1 MIITIIA
8 GQHYWSTWPKIIL
21 ENKKIYNVSC
31 SNDNDWRLLNY
42 RCLTR
47 RKTLNVRIEC
57 EMPKS
62 ATSHQYAWIHFFYIM
77 KFWSKVYAY
86 WEDTGSGFELKSFM
100 PICRVILRWQWSF
113 KNFLGKM
120 IQEHIQC
127 GFDKHY
133 KQTFFLFGI
142 RLAPNSKSQQC
153 VWLMNEKQNEQRIFC
168 SYVLMTRGSHLQL
181 TCVCT
186 KIQTQ

>member
-1 MIITIIA
+1 MAREQQGDNSARSDDAQLWCGQFQSLNNCKQVTWVSKSIRRKTWRWRCHLTMIITIIA

-62 ATSHQYAWIHFFYIM
+62 ATSHQYAWIHFFILWNFDQKCMRIGKTPVQVLSWNLSCQYVAL
-77 KFWSKVYAY
+77 FCVDNDHSK
-86 WEDTGSGFELKSFM
+86 
-100 PICRVILRWQWSF
+100 
-113 KNFLGKM
+113 
-120 IQEHIQC
+120 
-127 GFDKHY
+127 
-133 KQTFFLFGI
+133 
-142 RLAPNSKSQQC
+142 
-153 VWLMNEKQNEQRIFC
+153 IF
-168 SYVLMTRGSHLQL
+168 
-181 TCVCT
+181 
-186 KIQTQ
+186 